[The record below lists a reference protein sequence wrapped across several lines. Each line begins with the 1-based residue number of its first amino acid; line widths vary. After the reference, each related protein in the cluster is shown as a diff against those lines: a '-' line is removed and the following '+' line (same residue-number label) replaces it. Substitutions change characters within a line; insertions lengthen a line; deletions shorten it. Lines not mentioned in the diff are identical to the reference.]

1 MGLGWVGLWG
11 MEHLSVLISCS
22 ACQYSQFSK
31 LEVSRSPSILCFVTK
46 SLILGHGGQ
55 LLQAQYVVYYL
66 KLLDQSQFL
75 SPMQNFHFISP
86 SRLSCAWACLHCS
99 KCVNSIQ
106 EGGGEGAI
114 ASTISRQAGK
124 PRCWSNNFTVADVTG
139 EPRLHL
145 FIHLLQLCINF
156 FQNSVQTKKYVWG
169 RSVIRQSLCFQLHQY
184 YNGDTFKRDSQ
195 FWRNDW
201 LWVKTKKVAAL
212 NSTTA

>member
-1 MGLGWVGLWG
+1 M
-11 MEHLSVLISCS
+11 
-22 ACQYSQFSK
+22 
-31 LEVSRSPSILCFVTK
+31 TK

-86 SRLSCAWACLHCS
+86 SRLSCAWACLHLTQNVLIS
-99 KCVNSIQ
+99 FK
-106 EGGGEGAI
+106 EEEEEEGAI
-114 ASTISRQAGK
+114 SSTISRQAGK

-145 FIHLLQLCINF
+145 FIHLLRLCINF
-156 FQNSVQTKKYVWG
+156 FPNSVQTKKYVWG
-169 RSVIRQSLCFQLHQY
+169 RSVIRQSLCELCFQLHQY

-201 LWVKTKKVAAL
+201 LWVKTKKL
-212 NSTTA
+212 QLWLRKELPTEWTE